1 MDITAQLFLV
11 QRIGRVE
18 RKFRIQG
25 PVFIV
30 RFVVRVQPDIVGEL
44 SVRNV
49 RGFGG
54 AE

>member
-18 RKFRIQG
+18 RKFRVKG
-25 PVFIV
+25 AVFIV
-30 RFVVRVQPDIVGEL
+30 RSVVRIQPDIVGEL
-44 SVRNV
+44 SVRDV
-49 RGFGG
+49 HGFGG

>member
-1 MDITAQLFLV
+1 MDITAQLLFV

-25 PVFIV
+25 SVFIV
-30 RFVVRVQPDIVGEL
+30 RSVVRVQTDIVGEL
-44 SVRNV
+44 SVRDV